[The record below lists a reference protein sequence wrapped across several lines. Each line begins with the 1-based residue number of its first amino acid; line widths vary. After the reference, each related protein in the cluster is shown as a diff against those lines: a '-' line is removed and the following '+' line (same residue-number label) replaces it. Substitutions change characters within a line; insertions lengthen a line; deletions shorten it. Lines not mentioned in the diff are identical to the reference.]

1 MNRFIK
7 ALESKYQAKVDEAIA
22 TIDLYMT
29 RGAGVGDHPDVLGV
43 IDKYLSILDNNN
55 SKLEL
60 IKKVFPNNATVEKS
74 ETDGS

>member
-1 MNRFIK
+1 MNRFVK
-7 ALESKYQAKVDEAIA
+7 ALESKYQAKIDEAIA

-29 RGAGVGDHPDVLGV
+29 RGAGIGDHPDVLGV
-43 IDKYLSILDNNN
+43 IDKYLSILDSNN

-60 IKKVFPNNATVEKS
+60 IKKVFPNNETIQKS

>member
-55 SKLEL
+55 SKLDL
-60 IKKVFPNNATVEKS
+60 IKKVFPNNETVKKS

>member
-7 ALESKYQAKVDEAIA
+7 ALESKYQAKIDEAIA

-60 IKKVFPNNATVEKS
+60 IKKVFPNNETVEKS
-74 ETDGS
+74 DTDKT

>member
-60 IKKVFPNNATVEKS
+60 IKKVFPNNETVKKS
-74 ETDGS
+74 DTDDS

>member
-60 IKKVFPNNATVEKS
+60 IKKVFLNNETVKKP